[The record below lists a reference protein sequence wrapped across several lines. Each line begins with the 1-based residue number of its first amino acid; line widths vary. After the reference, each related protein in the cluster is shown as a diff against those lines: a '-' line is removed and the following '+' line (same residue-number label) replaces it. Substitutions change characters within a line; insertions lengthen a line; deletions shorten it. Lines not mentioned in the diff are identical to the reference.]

1 MRLTRETALSEDSGS
16 ANAPDRMAQLAAL
29 QVKTDRD
36 LVGILRDVAQIIHAD
51 LFAAFAIGARGPA
64 LLVARATLADGWG
77 QPRPT
82 QLRTLRQIATRA
94 LLAQQKDVLRHRSS
108 CGSLIALPV
117 NTSAGDPLGALVL
130 STPSVA
136 ISTTELARLVDL
148 TSNIAEK
155 FPQPTFAAASSVVRA
170 VFQATTDGAIHID
183 QKHRL
188 RALNPAFSAL
198 TGWGVEAL
206 GISCRTV
213 IACHDEAD
221 HPLCGTD
228 RCPLARSA
236 EREREVSGTKAV
248 LSIRGG
254 KRELEVRTITVGSG
268 HVLLL
273 KDTSANQE
281 AIRQRDAFLSDVSHS
296 LRNRMNSIH
305 GFVEL
310 VASGHVGKVSARQ
323 RQLLSYAHTSSMEL
337 MEYIENLIY
346 LTRTDPASSVANVE
360 STDPGFLLEE
370 VEQHLAMEA
379 DSADIVLVREVPA
392 DLPAIAGDRMRIRQ
406 MLMNLTMNA
415 IKFTP
420 PSGVVRLEARRDG
433 DALLFLITDTGIGIA
448 PNDQPHVFERDYQSE
463 RTVRSGKSGGGLGL
477 AAARAIVEQHGGR
490 IWFTTAE
497 NRGTQFYVRLP
508 LA

>member
-1 MRLTRETALSEDSGS
+1 MRLTRETALSDDTGS
-16 ANAPDRMAQLAAL
+16 AIAPDRIVRIAAL
-29 QVKTDRD
+29 RARTDLD
-36 LVGILRDVAQIIHAD
+36 LIGILREFAQITHAD
-51 LFAAFAIGARGPA
+51 LFAAFTVGARGPA
-64 LLVARATLADGWG
+64 LLVAREALADGWG
-77 QPRPT
+77 QPRSAR
-82 QLRTLRQIATRA
+82 LRTVRQLATQV
-94 LLAQQKDVLRHRSS
+94 LLAQPNDPLGQ
-108 CGSLIALPV
+108 GSRFGALIALPV
-117 NTSAGDPLGALVL
+117 TTPAGDPLGALVL
-130 STPSVA
+130 GAPIPPFNS
-136 ISTTELARLVDL
+136 TELTMLVDL
-148 TSNIAEK
+148 IGTLAAK
-155 FPQPTFAAASSVVRA
+155 FPQPAFSAASSVVQA
-170 VFQATTDGAIHID
+170 VFQATTEGAIHID
-183 QKHRL
+183 KQLRL
-188 RALNPAFSAL
+188 RALNPAFRAL
-198 TGWGVEAL
+198 TGWGVETL
-206 GISCRTV
+206 GMPCRTV
-213 IACHDEAD
+213 IACHDEAG
-221 HPLCGTD
+221 HSLCCTD
-228 RCPLARSA
+228 RCPLVNALETSRGSPGM
-236 EREREVSGTKAV
+236 RVV
-248 LSIRGG
+248 LATRGG
-254 KRELEVRTITVGSG
+254 KRELNVTTVAVGKG
-268 HVLLL
+268 HALLL
-273 KDTSANQE
+273 RDTSANQE
-281 AIRQRDAFLSDVSHS
+281 AIRQRDAFLADVSHS

-360 STDPGFLLEE
+360 STDPGFILEE

-448 PNDQPHVFERDYQSE
+448 PIDQPHVFERDYQSE

-477 AAARAIVEQHGGR
+477 ATARAIVEQHGGR
-490 IWFTTAE
+490 IWFETAE
-497 NRGTQFYVRLP
+497 NRGTQFFVRLP